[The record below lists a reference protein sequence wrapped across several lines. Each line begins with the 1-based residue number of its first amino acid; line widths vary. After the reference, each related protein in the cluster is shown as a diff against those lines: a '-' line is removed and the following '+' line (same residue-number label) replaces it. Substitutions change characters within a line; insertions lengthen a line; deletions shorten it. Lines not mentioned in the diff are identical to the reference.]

1 MIGARRTSSA
11 KNVTNARRY
20 SGDHVGIVT
29 QSLWHNHFRYSTNY
43 VSYWYRE
50 SKGNGNRYCKLA
62 VAGLFVLRI
71 FTLYHQH
78 RGNKKKL
85 FKYRARLDVR
95 KYSFSNRVVDLWNSL
110 PDSVISAETV
120 FTFETRLDDYWKDQD
135 ILYKYESKINFKL
148 QGNSQDE
155 ELVL

>member
-1 MIGARRTSSA
+1 MVPGLGDKSYEDRLKDLKLPTLTYRRIRGDMIEVFKLVDMYYFDCANLFTFRDQSKR
-11 KNVTNARRY
+11 VT
-20 SGDHVGIVT
+20 
-29 QSLWHNHFRYSTNY
+29 
-43 VSYWYRE
+43 
-50 SKGNGNRYCKLA
+50 
-62 VAGLFVLRI
+62 
-71 FTLYHQH
+71 

-95 KYSFSNRVVDLWNSL
+95 KDSFSNRVVDLWNSL

-135 ILYKYESKINFKL
+135 ILYEYESKINFKL

>member
-1 MIGARRTSSA
+1 MVPGLGDKSYEDRLKDLRLPTLTYRRIRGDMIEVF
-11 KNVTNARRY
+11 KLVNDMYYFDCTNLFTFR
-20 SGDHVGIVT
+20 D
-29 QSLWHNHFRYSTNY
+29 QS
-43 VSYWYRE
+43 
-50 SKGNGNRYCKLA
+50 K
-62 VAGLFVLRI
+62 RI
-71 FTLYHQH
+71 T

-110 PDSVISAETV
+110 LDSVISVETV

-135 ILYKYESKINFKL
+135 ILYEYESKLNFKL